1 MIRLSDF
8 SPRQRALAG
17 LSIPTKPKRAARG
30 SGKLGQRKADIAA
43 DLRRLPLLLQ
53 LPIGPSANRYWRK
66 TKTGRIYVSPEAVA
80 YKETVAKLAG
90 VRTPFQADVTLM
102 LDVYGMHGGGD
113 VGNRVK
119 VLEDA
124 LQGVAYVN
132 DKQVAE
138 LHVRR
143 LPVDEL
149 GPRVLVRV
157 DSAHRGMAMK
167 GGA

>member
-1 MIRLSDF
+1 MTITSNQF
-8 SPRQRALAG
+8 RQYIEQRQA
-17 LSIPTKPKRAARG
+17 KPKRAARG

-53 LPIGPSANRYWRK
+53 LPIGPSANRYWR
-66 TKTGRIYVSPEAVA
+66 TTRQGRTYVSPEAVA
-80 YKETVAKLAG
+80 YKETVAKLVAG
-90 VRTPFQADVTLM
+90 SWEPFQSDVTLM

-132 DKQVAE
+132 DRQVAE

-157 DSAHRGMAMK
+157 DSAHRGRIK
-167 GGA
+167 LDS